1 MLMKRRL
8 LLLALVLSCVLF
20 GAARCEEATPAPDT
34 PSEQPRANIS
44 RPEPLLP
51 IDFSGGM
58 PLSPARFTYGCRYQD
73 PTITVE
79 ITTGCKDECDWWCAD
94 IVIADAS
101 QLRTVSAG
109 GFDSSKVMPGTQLA
123 KRVNAVLAVDGDYY
137 WFTGRGFIVRQGV
150 EYLRNPGGKRDVL
163 LIDGAGDFHVL
174 QRATKAMV
182 EEALT
187 QHDVVNSLFF
197 GPALV
202 IGGEAQAAYDNIDMM
217 PEARRQRI
225 ALCQAGPLHY
235 KAICC
240 ASPARGSTGMTLDE
254 FAELCVELDVQVAY
268 NLDGGD
274 STMLIFGGKKI
285 NDVDNPSTREISDI
299 VYFASAF
306 VPDEEED
313 LR

>member
-1 MLMKRRL
+1 MKRKL
-8 LLLALVLSCVLF
+8 LLLVLVLSCVVF
-20 GAARCEEATPAPDT
+20 GAVRCEEAAPASGSPAEHPPAT
-34 PSEQPRANIS
+34 IS

-58 PLSPARFTYGCRYQD
+58 PLSPARFSDGCRYQD

-79 ITTGCKDECDWWCAD
+79 ITTGRKDQCDWWCAD
-94 IVIADAS
+94 VVIADAS

-137 WFTGRGFIVRQGV
+137 WFTGRGFIVRQGI

-163 LIDGAGDFHVL
+163 LIDGAGDFHAI
-174 QRATKAMV
+174 QRATKAKV

-202 IGGEAQAAYDNIDMM
+202 IDGEAQLIYDNIDMM
-217 PEARRQRI
+217 PEAKRQRI

-240 ASPARGSTGMTLDE
+240 AAPTRGSVGMDLTE
-254 FAELCVELDVQVAY
+254 FADLCVELGAQVAY

-274 STMLIFGGKKI
+274 STMLIFGGEKI
-285 NDVDNPSTREISDI
+285 NDVGNTSTREISDI

-313 LR
+313 IR

>member
-1 MLMKRRL
+1 MKRKL
-8 LLLALVLSCVLF
+8 LLLVLVLSCVIF
-20 GAARCEEATPAPDT
+20 GATRCEEATPASGSPT
-34 PSEQPRANIS
+34 EHLPATII

-58 PLSPARFTYGCRYQD
+58 PLSPARFTDGCRYQD

-79 ITTGCKDECDWWCAD
+79 ITTGRKDKCDWWCAD
-94 IVIADAS
+94 VVIADAS

-137 WFTGRGFIVRQGV
+137 WFTGKGFIVRQGV

-163 LIDGAGDFHVL
+163 LIDGAGDFHAI
-174 QRATKAMV
+174 QRATNAKI

-202 IGGEAQAAYDNIDMM
+202 IDGEAQPVHDNIDMM
-217 PEARRQRI
+217 PKAKRQRI

-240 ASPARGSTGMTLDE
+240 AAPLRGSTGMTLTE
-254 FAELCVELDVQVAY
+254 FADLCVELGAQVAY

-274 STMLIFGGKKI
+274 STMLIFGGEKI
-285 NDVDNPSTREISDI
+285 NDVDSSSTREISDI

>member
-1 MLMKRRL
+1 MRRKML
-8 LLLALVLSCVLF
+8 LLVLVLGCVFF
-20 GAARCEEATPAPDT
+20 GAACCEEATPAADS
-34 PSEQPRANIS
+34 PSEPLPATSNQPA
-44 RPEPLLP
+44 PLLP

-58 PLSPARFTYGCRYQD
+58 PLSPARFTDGCRYQD

-79 ITTGCKDECDWWCAD
+79 ISTGRKDDCDWWCAD

-163 LIDGAGDFHVL
+163 LIDRTGDFHAI
-174 QRATKAMV
+174 QRATTAKI

-202 IGGEAQAAYDNIDMM
+202 IDGEAQLIYDNIDMM
-217 PEARRQRI
+217 PEAKRQRI

-240 ASPARGSTGMTLDE
+240 ASPTRGSVGMTLTE
-254 FAELCVELDVQVAY
+254 FADLCVELGAQEAY

-274 STMLIFGGKKI
+274 STMLIFGGEKI

-306 VPDEEED
+306 VPEEED